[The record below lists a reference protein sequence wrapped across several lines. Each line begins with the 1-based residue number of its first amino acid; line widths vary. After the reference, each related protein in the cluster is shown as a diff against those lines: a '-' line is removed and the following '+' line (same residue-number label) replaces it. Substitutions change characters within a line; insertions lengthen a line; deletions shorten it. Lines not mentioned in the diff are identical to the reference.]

1 MIRLAKSEAVN
12 GCIGF
17 ILAFRQAGSHQVTQ
31 ALSGIAVPIV
41 QQRAD
46 VVLGRAEAGQV
57 VPGSL
62 QDGLHHVLLVVG
74 QLAILV
80 AVGNAN
86 HQGQ

>member
-1 MIRLAKSEAVN
+1 MGQVSGRFIPAGAGNTPAVRQRDDGGAVHPRWRGEHAKSEAVN

-46 VVLGRAEAGQV
+46 VVLGRAK
-57 VPGSL
+57 L
-62 QDGLHHVLLVVG
+62 DR
-74 QLAILV
+74 
-80 AVGNAN
+80 
-86 HQGQ
+86 